1 MKKIKLLATLIFIL
15 IYGTACGSPLDVN
28 IVEEKG
34 TDKTVTE
41 FKEESNLPEEEKPIE
56 KLEPEKKEEE
66 KTQSVV
72 NPEPNEKPV
81 QEKQEQKATEV
92 VEIAVED
99 KNEPD
104 NNEPPEVNWDFIKDP
119 VYHLSSSSNSQAD
132 YIDVQ
137 FYGTAEVDED
147 KYRNYNINKSIL
159 EESGETMVFI
169 PKVYGGNFKI
179 HRIEY
184 EPEMQGFYIRD
195 KVMDIELKQD
205 DIVLVKTIIPESAP
219 QLLFSYEKEGE
230 YLVQSIP
237 TVSGM
242 DGTLILNKGFHLI
255 SND

>member
-1 MKKIKLLATLIFIL
+1 MKKMKLIIL
-15 IYGTACGSPLDVN
+15 IVLVMVVGTACGSPLDLN
-28 IVEEKG
+28 TVEETG
-34 TDKTVTE
+34 TDKKVTE
-41 FKEESNLPEEEKPIE
+41 FKEENDLPKEEKPE
-56 KLEPEKKEEE
+56 QAKEPEKEEE
-66 KTQSVV
+66 KKEAIV

-81 QEKQEQKATEV
+81 QERKEKKTTEV

-99 KNEPD
+99 KSEPE
-104 NNEPPEVNWDFIKDP
+104 NNQAPEVNWDFIKDP
-119 VYHLSSSSNSQAD
+119 VYHISSSSNSQAD

-147 KYRNYNINKSIL
+147 KYRNYNVNKSIL
-159 EESGETMVFI
+159 EEPGDTMVFI

-184 EPEMQGFYIRD
+184 EPETHGFYIRD

-205 DIVLVKTIIPESAP
+205 DIVLVKTILPESAP

-230 YLVQSIP
+230 YLVQTIP
-237 TVSGM
+237 SVSGR
-242 DGTLILNKGFHLI
+242 DGTLMLHKGFNLI